1 MRGFILTPNQER
13 PTNMSNS
20 KWYVV
25 NKSTLDASGPY
36 PVKQAQ
42 QIADR
47 LSVETNEDWEVRGR
61 VFPVDRFEPRD

>member
-1 MRGFILTPNQER
+1 
-13 PTNMSNS
+13 MSNS

-47 LSVETNEDWEVRGR
+47 LSVETNDDWEVRGR